1 MILSTSC
8 LETLASEMYTAGL
21 INREV
26 QRSPSFDGI
35 IGEFKAAVEFMRRG
49 PELEEHCVKCL
60 SVFNELGG
68 SFAVASRAL
77 QEDWINIGKTKC
89 GLKLKLTN

>member
-1 MILSTSC
+1 MGSLVLTQVFYKLLRDLILSTSC

-35 IGEFKAAVEFMRRG
+35 IGEFKAAMEFMRRG
-49 PELEEHCVKCL
+49 SELEEHCVKFL
-60 SVFNELGG
+60 SVFN
-68 SFAVASRAL
+68 
-77 QEDWINIGKTKC
+77 
-89 GLKLKLTN
+89 